1 MSQFRPTKVTP
12 ELFDAV
18 KQAMA
23 NTGMTR
29 AQIGRKF
36 NLGHTTLQTIH
47 QSATYADY
55 RKHMMRLSAS
65 RRLKEV
71 NTPKPQE
78 KTPQTSSQNLTEKF
92 DGPTVVNLQPIL
104 DVHVDY
110 KRCFSELVL
119 QALYDVCVALVI
131 LIFLFMIR
139 VAM

>member
-1 MSQFRPTKVTP
+1 MSRFRPTKVTP

-29 AQIGRKF
+29 SQIGRKF
-36 NLGHTTLQTIH
+36 NLGYTTLQTIH

-55 RKHMMRLSAS
+55 RKHVKRLSAN
-65 RRLKEV
+65 RRLKKV
-71 NTPKPQE
+71 NTQKPQE
-78 KTPQTSSQNLTEKF
+78 KTPQTSSQNLTEKS

-104 DVHVDY
+104 DVHVDC

-119 QALYDVCVALVI
+119 QALYDVCVALV
-131 LIFLFMIR
+131 LVFLALMLAAAI
-139 VAM
+139 